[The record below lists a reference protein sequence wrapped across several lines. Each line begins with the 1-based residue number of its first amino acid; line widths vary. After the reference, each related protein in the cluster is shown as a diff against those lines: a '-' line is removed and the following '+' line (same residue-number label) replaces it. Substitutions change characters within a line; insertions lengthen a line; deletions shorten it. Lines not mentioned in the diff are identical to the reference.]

1 VACVGI
7 AVAGYDQVGS
17 TGWGCTERAGKSV
30 CALNALSAH
39 PYAMLALCFLSA
51 VAYGTAEKC
60 TGKLLML
67 LFVSCVIPLLVRSF
81 MFVIVLC
88 VCAPLQ
94 DEGLWDDGS
103 VTLTQLNKSEMNSIL
118 NKASG
123 MSATQVS
130 PVSAYRSP
138 SLASSPCFF
147 FLVCALMICS
157 YFCNPIF
164 SFPDPSPTPTSHET
178 SSALRSTSS
187 RAPARVLP
195 CSHWLRAPSRSVA
208 SSVAASSPRC
218 DLIRPCQKSVARPR
232 GTCNQPPSIF
242 VSVVHSRLIFEL
254 LRSPENP

>member
-1 VACVGI
+1 MCVQVAIAGYGSLPAVGSAAPAPRRVAFVIASLAALAIVACVGI

-67 LFVSCVIPLLVRSF
+67 LFVPCVIPLLVRSF

-164 SFPDPSPTPTSHET
+164 SFPDGPQRLPRMKP
-178 SSALRSTSS
+178 
-187 RAPARVLP
+187 APL
-195 CSHWLRAPSRSVA
+195 
-208 SSVAASSPRC
+208 
-218 DLIRPCQKSVARPR
+218 
-232 GTCNQPPSIF
+232 
-242 VSVVHSRLIFEL
+242 
-254 LRSPENP
+254 